1 MQKLRY
7 HIICLLLLF
16 LVGCAAKNKLN
27 QDEKLDK
34 LFSEGTQVEGP
45 FSIEQIEKDNMIK
58 VEKDGKSVV
67 LAFGY
72 INNDWEALKAQYQD
86 GDKIYKFSSAEET
99 WENLMGRAG
108 YVLVRNNQIIAEIIT
123 LMN

>member
-1 MQKLRY
+1 
-7 HIICLLLLF
+7 
-16 LVGCAAKNKLN
+16 
-27 QDEKLDK
+27 
-34 LFSEGTQVEGP
+34 
-45 FSIEQIEKDNMIK
+45 MIK

>member
-1 MQKLRY
+1 M
-7 HIICLLLLF
+7 
-16 LVGCAAKNKLN
+16 
-27 QDEKLDK
+27 DK
-34 LFSEGTQVEGP
+34 LFSNDTQVEGP

-58 VEKDGKSVV
+58 VDKDGKSVILV
-67 LAFGY
+67 FGY

-108 YVLVRNNQIIAEIIT
+108 YVLVRNNQVIAEIIT

>member
-45 FSIEQIEKDNMIK
+45 FRLN
-58 VEKDGKSVV
+58 KSR
-67 LAFGY
+67 
-72 INNDWEALKAQYQD
+72 
-86 GDKIYKFSSAEET
+86 KI
-99 WENLMGRAG
+99 
-108 YVLVRNNQIIAEIIT
+108 I
-123 LMN
+123 

>member
-7 HIICLLLLF
+7 HIIYLLLLF

-27 QDEKLDK
+27 QDENLDK
-34 LFSEGTQVEGP
+34 LFSKGTQIEGP

-99 WENLMGRAG
+99 W
-108 YVLVRNNQIIAEIIT
+108 
-123 LMN
+123 